1 MTEKQSGK
9 NNTLIFIIIGVLLLG
24 NVGLLYTSF
33 NKSSENVSLTSE
45 KETLKKDLLQARS
58 DLDSLRGEL
67 DLKIA
72 EVRKL
77 GGDTAILVE
86 MRNSLSSELAVAK
99 SVKYNDSKKINEL
112 TEKVNYYMTQLQEK
126 EAELAK
132 LKAERD
138 KFNKDNQSLK
148 GQLSKSADSLSRLNE
163 SKAALA
169 EKVGQAAILRAENI
183 VVLSIDK
190 RGDELEVERIKAK
203 KISEIGVE
211 FEVGDNKVAR
221 KENKDFMLRVV
232 DAAGNTISDP
242 ATGGGSFSLNGKETS
257 YSSKQSVLFDNNK
270 PIVNFRWKPTG
281 KMEKGMYNLEIYCEG
296 YKIGEAPLEVY

>member
-1 MTEKQSGK
+1 
-9 NNTLIFIIIGVLLLG
+9 VLLLG

-148 GQLSKSADSLSRLNE
+148 GQLSKSADSLNRLNE
-163 SKAALA
+163 TKAALS
-169 EKVGQAAILRAENI
+169 EKVSQAAILRADNI
-183 VVLSIDK
+183 VLFVIDK

-270 PIVNFRWKPTG
+270 PKVEFRWKPAA

-296 YKIGEAPLEVY
+296 AKIGEVPLEVY